1 MIDGC
6 VLISKSEAEDEDDDE
21 TREWEMAQARRAG
34 GWEDE
39 QPEKPVKRGYQAAPS
54 TSKNWIS

>member
-39 QPEKPVKRGYQAAPS
+39 QPEKPVKRGYQATPS
-54 TSKNWIS
+54 T